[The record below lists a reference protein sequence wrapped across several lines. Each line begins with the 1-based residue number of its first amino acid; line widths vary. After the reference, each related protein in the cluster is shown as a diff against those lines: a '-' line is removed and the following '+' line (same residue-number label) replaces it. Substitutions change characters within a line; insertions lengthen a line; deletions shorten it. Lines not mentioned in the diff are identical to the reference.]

1 MPRATGQR
9 QTSGKEEK
17 VQVHTEGRG
26 RGRGQGEREQREAV
40 SKAVPGK
47 AEKPS
52 GQGGTRSRGRL
63 SSLVNRT
70 PGAHLGN
77 SIKMPKPLRFPTG
90 LPVATGSLQLRET
103 SSA

>member
-1 MPRATGQR
+1 M
-9 QTSGKEEK
+9 
-17 VQVHTEGRG
+17 
-26 RGRGQGEREQREAV
+26 

-103 SSA
+103 PSA